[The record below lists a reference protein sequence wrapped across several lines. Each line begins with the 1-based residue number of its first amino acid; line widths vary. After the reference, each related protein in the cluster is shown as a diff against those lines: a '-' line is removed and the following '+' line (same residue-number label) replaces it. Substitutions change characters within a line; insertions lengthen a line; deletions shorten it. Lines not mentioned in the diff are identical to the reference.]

1 MLFKV
6 LFGII
11 NGSSINCGRFLTAI
25 TTERIIMAEDK
36 AKTKD
41 EIKAEVAEKVTEVK
55 EKIEEAHAIAEGVKE
70 AVKEDVE
77 EKIEEVEEKF
87 AKAGKKSK
95 KHIEEVKAEAER
107 QARKLERK
115 AAELAGEKPKG
126 SKPVTR
132 PRIERR
138 GRKYQEAAKL
148 VEKGKAYNLKDAVE
162 LAIKTSPVKFDAS
175 VEVHARLGVDPRQA
189 DQNIR
194 TTLVLPN
201 GNGKTVRVAVFAP
214 LDVCKAAKAAGA
226 DIAEDEEFLKQ
237 LEKGEINFD
246 ILISTPQ
253 YMPKLGK
260 FARVLGP
267 KGLMPNPKAGTVTTD
282 VEKAVKEAKAG
293 KVEYRVDKQSIVHIG
308 VGKVSFGADK
318 LVENAEAFF
327 ESLKNQKPASLKGSY
342 VKSVFITT
350 TMGPSIEIENLYN

>member
-1 MLFKV
+1 MWEAYAA
-6 LFGII
+6 
-11 NGSSINCGRFLTAI
+11 N
-25 TTERIIMAEDK
+25 TTERIFMAEDK
-36 AKTKD
+36 AKTK
-41 EIKAEVAEKVTEVK
+41 EEVKAEVAEKVAEVK
-55 EKIEEAHAIAEGVKE
+55 EKVEKIAEEVKDNLEEAHAIAEGVKE
-70 AVKEDVE
+70 ATKEDVE
-77 EKIEEVEEKF
+77 EKAEEVEEKF

-115 AAELAGEKPKG
+115 AAELAGDKPKG
-126 SKPVTR
+126 AKPVTR

-148 VEKGKAYNLKDAVE
+148 IEKGKAYSLKEAVE

-175 VEVHARLGVDPRQA
+175 VEIHARLGVDPRQA

-194 TTLVLPN
+194 TTMVLPN
-201 GNGKTVRVAVFAP
+201 GNGKEVRVAVFAP

-226 DIAEDEEFLKQ
+226 DIAEDEEFLKS

-318 LVENAEAFF
+318 LVQNAEAFF

-342 VKSVFITT
+342 VKSVYITT

>member
-1 MLFKV
+1 MPA
-6 LFGII
+6 
-11 NGSSINCGRFLTAI
+11 N
-25 TTERIIMAEDK
+25 TTERIFMAEDK
-36 AKTKD
+36 ARTK
-41 EIKAEVAEKVTEVK
+41 EEVKAEVAEKVAEVK
-55 EKIEEAHAIAEGVKE
+55 EKVERIAEEVKDNLEEAHAITEGVKE

-77 EKIEEVEEKF
+77 EKAEEVEEKF

-115 AAELAGEKPKG
+115 AAELAGDKPKG
-126 SKPVTR
+126 AKPVTR

-148 VEKGKAYNLKDAVE
+148 IERGKAYSLKEAVE

-175 VEVHARLGVDPRQA
+175 VEIHARLGVDPRQA

-194 TTLVLPN
+194 TTMVLPN
-201 GNGKTVRVAVFAP
+201 GNGKEVRVAVFAP

-226 DIAEDEEFLKQ
+226 DIAEDEEFLKS

-318 LVENAEAFF
+318 LVQNAEAFF

-342 VKSVFITT
+342 VKSVYITT